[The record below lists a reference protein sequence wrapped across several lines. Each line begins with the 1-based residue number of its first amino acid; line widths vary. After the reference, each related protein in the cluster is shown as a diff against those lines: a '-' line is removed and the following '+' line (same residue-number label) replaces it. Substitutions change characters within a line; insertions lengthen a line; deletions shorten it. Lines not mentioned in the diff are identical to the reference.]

1 MYDKNRY
8 SYKNFI
14 YSSHRVIADILN
26 ASKPQSILDVGC
38 AEGLIGRG
46 ISFKP
51 KQMIGIDIV
60 KQSGDYPN
68 YTEIL
73 RLDIEKE
80 GTKRLENSKFDAIIL
95 ADVLEHLEDPALV
108 LQKLKTILEDNG
120 YFIISLPN
128 TGILPSR
135 ILSFLGIK
143 LRMDRGIF
151 DRTHLHEYTYNQAI
165 KFIENQNLKIAKITV
180 TPSPLPILSSF
191 FNEDKPFYFAY
202 KFANYLA
209 RVFPS
214 LFAYQTIIVAKKKVQ

>member
-14 YSSHRVIADILN
+14 YSSHRIIADLLN
-26 ASKPQSILDVGC
+26 DFKPQNILDVGC

-51 KQMIGIDIV
+51 KQMVGIDLV
-60 KQSGDYPN
+60 KQAGDFPN

-73 RLDIEKE
+73 KLDIEKE
-80 GTKRLENSKFDAIIL
+80 KIKRLENNKFNAIVL
-95 ADVLEHLEDPALV
+95 ADVLEHLQNPASV
-108 LQKLKTILEDNG
+108 LQKLKTILEDDG

-128 TGILPSR
+128 IGILPAR

-151 DRTHLHEYTYNQAI
+151 DRTHLHEYTHNQAVE
-165 KFIENQNLKIAKITV
+165 FIENQNLQVSKISV
-180 TPSPLPILSSF
+180 TPPPLPILSPLF
-191 FNEDKPFYFAY
+191 DKDKPFYFVY
-202 KFANYLA
+202 KLADYLA
-209 RVFPS
+209 KTFPS
-214 LFAYQTIIVAKKKVQ
+214 FFAYQTIIVAKKKVQ